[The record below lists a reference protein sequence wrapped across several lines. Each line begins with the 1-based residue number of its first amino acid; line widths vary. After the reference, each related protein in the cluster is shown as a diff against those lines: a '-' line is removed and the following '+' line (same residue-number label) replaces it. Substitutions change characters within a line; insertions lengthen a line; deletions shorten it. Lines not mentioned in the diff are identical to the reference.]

1 MKNNTKQKES
11 LDEKL
16 DNFSKK
22 AEPYVRIAIWVS
34 LLAVILIPL
43 LIYLYSKYKSLLTN
57 PYLIIGALLLLIP
70 ILLEVLLSLGIQKK
84 AFKGLIFAIIYCV
97 VIAVLGYKNWIPG
110 ILVILGY
117 LISYLVVSSF
127 IGINSYFNK
136 KFKEVNSKLE
146 LAKATIIPLLDSWIP
161 ILLAIALK
169 YLTK

>member
-1 MKNNTKQKES
+1 M
-11 LDEKL
+11 
-16 DNFSKK
+16 
-22 AEPYVRIAIWVS
+22 
-34 LLAVILIPL
+34 
-43 LIYLYSKYKSLLTN
+43 
-57 PYLIIGALLLLIP
+57 
-70 ILLEVLLSLGIQKK
+70 
-84 AFKGLIFAIIYCV
+84 IFAIIYGV

-146 LAKATIIPLLDSWIP
+146 LAKATIIPLLDSLIP